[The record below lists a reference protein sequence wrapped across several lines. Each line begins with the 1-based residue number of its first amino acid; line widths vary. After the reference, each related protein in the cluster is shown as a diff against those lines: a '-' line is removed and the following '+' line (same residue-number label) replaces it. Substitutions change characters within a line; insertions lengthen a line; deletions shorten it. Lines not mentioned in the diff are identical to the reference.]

1 MIRPIQLEAVV
12 AVGERPALLAAA
24 QQLSEALRTAA
35 GVDWPIELRLR
46 DAGAQPAAAADS
58 IVILSLLPEVT
69 SAEPLAAVEAGWR
82 ARLAALAPTGAPVLL
97 MTVFRHLADRTS
109 AGGADR
115 LERIRRL
122 NGLALSLSQ
131 DLHAEVIDIDR
142 AFAHIG
148 ARTLQT
154 DYRLGGR
161 LAAEVAG
168 HGIVL
173 AILSLGLDELIPIET
188 QQRAMAFHGPLRDI
202 DKLVNRRLN
211 QAARA

>member
-1 MIRPIQLEAVV
+1 MIRPFQLEAVV
-12 AVGERPALLAAA
+12 AAGERPALVAAA
-24 QQLSEALRTAA
+24 QQLSEALRAAA

-46 DAGAQPAAAADS
+46 DAGTQPAAAANS
-58 IVILSLLPEVT
+58 IVILSLLPEVE
-69 SAEPLAAVEAGWR
+69 SAEPLAAAEARWR
-82 ARLAALAPTGAPVLL
+82 ARLSALAPTGAPVLL

-109 AGGADR
+109 ASGAVR

-122 NGLALSLSQ
+122 NGLALTLSQ
-131 DLHAEVIDIDR
+131 DLHADVIDIDR

-148 ARTLQT
+148 ARTLKT

-161 LAAEVAG
+161 LAAEVAA

-188 QQRAMAFHGPLRDI
+188 QQRARAFHGSLRDI